1 MADGRHLL
9 VVSHSQSGGT
19 RSLIDAL
26 LAGVHDVATEGTG
39 IELRSLD
46 ALEAGPDDVRW
57 ADAIVLGTPEN
68 FGYMSGALKYFFD
81 HTYYEV
87 LDETRGTPYVLVVKG
102 KHSDGSGATASIAP
116 IVTGL
121 GWREARP
128 PLVVIGDVGA
138 GQLDE
143 ARELGQ
149 TVAASLDLGI
159 L

>member
-1 MADGRHLL
+1 MADQHHLL

-19 RSLIDAL
+19 RQLVDAL
-26 LAGVHDVATEGTG
+26 LAGAHEVDVDTVEV
-39 IELRSLD
+39 RSLD
-46 ALEAGPDDVRW
+46 ALAAGPDDVRW
-57 ADAIVLGTPEN
+57 ADAVVLATPEN

-81 HTYYEV
+81 HTYYQV

-102 KHSDGSGATASIAP
+102 KHSDGSGALASIAP

-128 PLVVIGDVGA
+128 PLVVIGEVVADR
-138 GQLDE
+138 LDE